1 MPYPTLTERLLERL
15 DKIPS
20 PRAQMFK
27 AGDHWES
34 ISSAEMLRRI
44 AGLANALNELGVK
57 KGDRV
62 GLFSGNRPEWHI
74 ADFAILGLGAVSV
87 PVYFNESPERMTY
100 ILNHS
105 GCRIVFAAGAVQ
117 AERVQAVREKLK
129 TVEQVILAGGL
140 KHLAGEYL
148 RYESL
153 IAAAGE
159 KEIGEYRLRAQEAAG
174 GQLATIIYTSGTTGE
189 PKGVMLTHDNLS
201 SNSVDSRT
209 EMELSPADDLA
220 LSFLPLA
227 HVYERMMDYVFLFE
241 GVPIAY
247 VEAIDNV
254 PQAMLEIHPTIISGV
269 PRVYEKLYARVMEQ
283 GHQTTGFKRKVF
295 DWAIGVAQQ
304 SIPWRGYGKS
314 ASLGLRLQW
323 ALANRLVFSKIRAGM
338 GGRPRVVFSG
348 GAPLAKDLIEFFWAA
363 GVPVYQGYGLTETS
377 PIVTSNYPHNRLG
390 SVGRPIRN
398 VEIRIAEDGEILV
411 KGPCVMRGYYL
422 RPEETHQTVAEDGW
436 LRTGDIGYLDADG
449 YLYITDR
456 KKELLKTAA
465 GKFIAPQPIENS
477 LKSSPYILN
486 GMVIGD
492 KRRFV
497 SALIVPN
504 FASVA
509 AAARAQGVELKS
521 NEEIAASPWAHTLIE
536 KEIARLTSSLAQYE
550 SIKRFTLLPEDF
562 TFDNGSLTY
571 TMKLKRRIILERYH
585 DVIERLYDGAERAR
599 LA

>member
-1 MPYPTLTERLLERL
+1 MPSTSWASRRATASAC
-15 DKIPS
+15 S
-20 PRAQMFK
+20 P
-27 AGDHWES
+27 GS
-34 ISSAEMLRRI
+34 
-44 AGLANALNELGVK
+44 
-57 KGDRV
+57 DRV

-105 GCRIVFAAGAVQ
+105 GCKVVFAAGAVQ
-117 AERVQAVREKLK
+117 AERVLGVREKLK
-129 TVEQVILAGGL
+129 TVEQVIVAGGL

-159 KEIGEYRLRAQEAAG
+159 NEVREYRLRAQEATG
-174 GQLATIIYTSGTTGE
+174 EQLATIIYTSGTTGE
-189 PKGVMLTHDNLS
+189 PKGVMLTHNNLS

-209 EMELSPADDLA
+209 EMQLSPTDDLA

-241 GVPIAY
+241 GVAIAY
-247 VEAIDNV
+247 VEVIDHV
-254 PQAMLEIHPTIISGV
+254 PQAMLEVHPTIISGV
-269 PRVYEKLYARVMEQ
+269 PRVFEKLYARVMEQ
-283 GHQTTGFKRKVF
+283 GHQATGFRRKVF
-295 DWAIGVAQQ
+295 DWAMEVTQR
-304 SIPWRGYGKS
+304 SIPWRAYGKS

-323 ALANRLVFSKIRAGM
+323 TLANLLVFSKIHAGL

-348 GAPLAKDLIEFFWAA
+348 GAPLAK
-363 GVPVYQGYGLTETS
+363 
-377 PIVTSNYPHNRLG
+377 
-390 SVGRPIRN
+390 

-411 KGPCVMRGYYL
+411 KGPCVMEGYYL
-422 RPEETHQTVAEDGW
+422 RPQETQEAIGEGGW

-465 GKFIAPQPIENS
+465 GKFVAPQPIENS
-477 LKSSPYILN
+477 LKTSPYILN
-486 GMVIGD
+486 AAVIGD
-492 KRRFV
+492 KRRFI

-509 AAARAQGVELKS
+509 AAARAAGIELKS
-521 NEEIAASPWAHTLIE
+521 DEEIAASPWTHTLIE
-536 KEIARLTSSLAQYE
+536 KEIARLTPNLAQYE
-550 SIKRFTLLPEDF
+550 TIKRFALLPEDF

-571 TMKLKRRIILERYH
+571 TMKLKRRVIGERYREL
-585 DVIERLYDGAERAR
+585 IERLYDGAERAR
-599 LA
+599 PA